1 MISVIDRYLLREVI
15 QNWLGVT
22 LVLWVIVVANR
33 LARYLAEA
41 AAGDIPGA
49 VVFSL
54 LGLKSVNY
62 LVTLTPFAL
71 FLGVLF
77 TLGRQYRDNE
87 MTVLAACG
95 RGPWELYRP
104 LLSMAV
110 LVGLCLALASLL
122 VAPYTARTAYELQAR
137 AESAS
142 ELGSVVAGR
151 FIEARRGRLVFYAQ
165 GVSANGEQLEKVF
178 VQSLANG
185 QPTVMTAQ
193 HAYPQVDPVSGDSLV
208 ILEDGVRYQGSPG
221 EPDFR
226 VMQFARHGL
235 RITETGAAK
244 PEYKQDAISIEQLW
258 ASADSKDRAELQWR
272 LSLPLSVVVLVFLAV
287 PLSHASPREGQY
299 ARLLTAV
306 LIYMIYFN
314 LLRTAQVWIERDKL
328 PAALGLWWVHLIPVL
343 LGLLLF
349 SLQRLALRGPVT
361 KRRCH

>member
-1 MISVIDRYLLREVI
+1 MIPVIDRYLLREVI
-15 QNWLGVT
+15 QNWLAVT
-22 LVLWVIVVANR
+22 LVLWAIVVANR
-33 LARYLAEA
+33 LARYLGEA
-41 AAGDIPGA
+41 AAGDVPGS

-77 TLGRQYRDNE
+77 TLGRWYRDNE

-95 RGPWELYRP
+95 TGPRQFYRP

-110 LVGLCLALASLL
+110 LVGLLLALASLL
-122 VAPYTARTAYELQAR
+122 VAPYTARSAYELQAR

-142 ELGSVVAGR
+142 ELGGVVAGR

-165 GVSANGEQLEKVF
+165 GVSANGGHLEKVF
-178 VQSLANG
+178 IQSLANG

-193 HAYPQVDPVSGDSLV
+193 HAYRQSDPVSGERVLV
-208 ILEDGVRYQGSPG
+208 LEDGVRYQGSPG

-235 RITETGAAK
+235 RITDVVAAT
-244 PEYKQDAISIEQLW
+244 PESKQDAISIERLW
-258 ASADSKDRAELQWR
+258 SSADTKDRAELQWR

-287 PLSHASPREGQY
+287 PLSHASPRDGRY
-299 ARLLTAV
+299 ARLLIAV
-306 LIYMIYFN
+306 LVYMIYFN

-328 PAALGLWWVHLIPVL
+328 PTALGLWWVHLIPVF

-349 SLQRLALRGPVT
+349 RFQRLALRRPVA
-361 KRRCH
+361 RR

>member
-1 MISVIDRYLLREVI
+1 MIPVIDRYLLREVI
-15 QNWLGVT
+15 QNWLAVT
-22 LVLWVIVVANR
+22 LVLWAVVVANR
-33 LARYLAEA
+33 LARYLGEA

-71 FLGVLF
+71 FLGVLL
-77 TLGRQYRDNE
+77 TLGRWYRDNE

-95 RGPWELYRP
+95 TGPRELYRP
-104 LLSMAV
+104 LLSLAV
-110 LVGLCLALASLL
+110 LVGLVLALASLL

-142 ELGSVVAGR
+142 ELGGVVAGR

-165 GVSANGEQLEKVF
+165 GVSAAGGQLEKVF
-178 VQSLANG
+178 VQSLSDG
-185 QPTVMTAQ
+185 QLTVMTAR
-193 HAYPQVDPVSGDSLV
+193 HAYPQSDAVSGESLLV
-208 ILEDGVRYQGSPG
+208 LQDGVRYQGRPG

-235 RITETGAAK
+235 RITEMAAVK
-244 PEYKQDAISIEQLW
+244 PESKQDAIPLRRLW
-258 ASADSKDRAELQWR
+258 SSADTKDRAELQWR

-287 PLSHASPREGQY
+287 PLSHTSPREGRY

-306 LIYMIYFN
+306 LIYMVYFN
-314 LLRTAQVWIERDKL
+314 LLRTTQVWIERDKL
-328 PAALGLWWVHLIPVL
+328 ITALGLWWVHLIPVL
-343 LGLLLF
+343 LGLVLF
-349 SLQRLALRGPVT
+349 RLRRLALRSPVAE
-361 KRRCH
+361 RR